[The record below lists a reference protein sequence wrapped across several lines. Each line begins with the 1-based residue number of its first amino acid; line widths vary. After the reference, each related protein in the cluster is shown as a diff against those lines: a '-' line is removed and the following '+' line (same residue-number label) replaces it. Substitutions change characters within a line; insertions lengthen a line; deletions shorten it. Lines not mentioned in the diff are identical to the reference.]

1 MAVHLPFPNL
11 DSVESILAF
20 VIIFG
25 ALVFFHEMGH
35 FLLAKRAGIL
45 CREFALGMGPKI
57 LSFKR
62 GETEYTIRL
71 LPIGGMVRMAG
82 EDPEMDM
89 LKTGMMV
96 GLERD
101 AVGKVTHILLD
112 GAQSGSSR
120 AISGRVLDYDLE
132 HDLHI
137 TVDLEGEE
145 RRFSV
150 HPQAQLVKDGKE
162 AQIAPLN
169 RQFKGKTVGQRFW
182 AIFAGPAANFLLAFL
197 LFVAIG
203 LVYGVPKDVPQ
214 IGEVMP
220 GGPAAEAGLIKG
232 DKVVSIEGKP
242 VASWR
247 QIVEIV
253 SQAPDKELL
262 FEIERNGQISSIPV
276 RVESDENNIGKIMV
290 TQSLTYAPGEAL
302 KYGAESTYKFTLM
315 ILQSL
320 GMLFT
325 GAVGLDDL
333 SGPVGIFQMT
343 GQFAQQGVAVL
354 MQWAAVLSINLGLFN
369 LLPLPALDGGRLA
382 FLLVEALRGKPV
394 DPHKEGMV
402 HFLGF
407 AFLMLLILVVT
418 WNDLQRLFA

>member
-1 MAVHLPFPNL
+1 MPFPNL
-11 DSVESILAF
+11 DSLESILAF

-57 LSFKR
+57 FSFKR

-96 GLERD
+96 RVERD

-112 GAQSGSSR
+112 EETPGSAR
-120 AISGRVLDYDLE
+120 AIAGRVLDYDLE
-132 HDLHI
+132 TKLFI
-137 TVDLEGEE
+137 TLELDGED
-145 RRFSV
+145 RTFSI
-150 HPQAQLVKDGKE
+150 HPQAQLVKDGRE

-182 AIFAGPAANFLLAFL
+182 AIFAGPAANFLLAFV

-203 LVYGVPKDVPQ
+203 LLYGVPDDVPK

-220 GGPAAEAGLIKG
+220 GGPAAEAGLVQG
-232 DKVVSIEGKP
+232 DRVVSIEGKP
-242 VASWR
+242 IASWR
-247 QIVEIV
+247 DIVEIV
-253 SQAPDKELL
+253 STSPDKELQ
-262 FEIERNGQISSIPV
+262 FEIERNGQVSTVPV
-276 RVESDENNIGKIMV
+276 HVEGDETNVGKIMV
-290 TQSLTYAPGEAL
+290 TQSMTYAPGEAL
-302 KYGAESTYKFTLM
+302 KFGVTSTYKFTVM

-325 GAVGLDDL
+325 GAVGLQDL

-343 GQFAQQGVAVL
+343 GQFAQQGIAIL

>member
-1 MAVHLPFPNL
+1 MAAHLPLPNL

-20 VIIFG
+20 VVIFG

-57 LSFKR
+57 FSLKR

-71 LPIGGMVRMAG
+71 LPIGGLVRMAG

-112 GAQSGSSR
+112 GAESGSAR
-120 AISGRVLDYDLE
+120 VIAGKVLDYDLE
-132 HDLHI
+132 HALVI
-137 TVDLEGEE
+137 TLDIEGEE

-150 HPQAQLVKDGKE
+150 HPQAQLVQGGRE
-162 AQIAPLN
+162 VQIAPLN
-169 RQFKGKTVGQRFW
+169 RQFKGKSVGQRFW
-182 AIFAGPAANFLLAFL
+182 AIFAGPAANFLLAFV

-203 LVYGVPKDVPQ
+203 LVYGVPNDVPQ

-220 GGPAAEAGLIKG
+220 GGPAAEAGLKQG
-232 DKVVSIEGKP
+232 DKVVSIEGTP
-242 VASWR
+242 VSSWK
-247 QIVEIV
+247 QIVERV
-253 SQAPDKELL
+253 SRSPGQELL
-262 FEIERNGQISSIPV
+262 FEIERNGEITSVPV
-276 RVESDENNIGKIMV
+276 HVERDENNTGKIMV
-290 TQSLTYAPGEAL
+290 TQSLTYAPDEAL
-302 KYGAESTYKFTLM
+302 KFGVDSTYKFTVM

-343 GQFAQQGVAVL
+343 GQFAQQGIAVL